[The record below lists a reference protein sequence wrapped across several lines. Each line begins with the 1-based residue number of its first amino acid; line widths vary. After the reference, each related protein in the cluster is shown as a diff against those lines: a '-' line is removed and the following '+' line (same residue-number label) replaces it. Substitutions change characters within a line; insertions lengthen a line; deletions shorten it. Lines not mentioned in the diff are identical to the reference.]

1 MKNLNKKK
9 RPICGVVAAEA
20 NSIEQRQIIGGI
32 VSQNQKYN
40 IDTVVISN
48 IYNPNVKEQDLFC
61 ENRIYDLILS
71 EDIDSI
77 ILISE
82 SFVNDELWKHVV
94 DYIFRKSIPVAVLG
108 NVHDGLELPNC
119 IFINTSDT
127 NDMEDVTNH
136 LIEEHG
142 LTDIHILTG
151 YDFIK
156 ASRLRVDGYRKALE
170 SHGIPFDEKKVFYGN
185 FWMNSGEDLA
195 ERYASGELKLPQGI
209 VCGNDHM
216 AYGLIDKFA
225 ELGISVPDDVAVVGY
240 EFVGGREIHTPI
252 LTTYQRNRSEIG
264 RIAAVTLYN
273 KLCGEDTEITVPR
286 GKIIHGDSCGC
297 GVKKEQLMEEL
308 KLARVKKD
316 FEHFNLFNPLDQKLT
331 DSRTLDEFISTCGSF
346 QWQVR
351 SVNDIVFCLYKNW
364 YDSEA
369 TAPSELLSCKS
380 IVPWSEMQPFE
391 IKRYDLGD
399 FLSRWDIPCVYY
411 FTPMF
416 CNDRMF
422 GYSVLKYDCPDTYD
436 DIYRNWIKSVSNGLE
451 FLRMKN
457 DIKYLT
463 HCQNLSDSRD
473 TLTGMFNEN
482 GMRALYQTV
491 IDEDISAVMVILKV
505 CLSTDNFS
513 DLDGKVAAVMDAAEA
528 VRQFCGSQEISG
540 RVNDNTYLCII
551 REDCEPDTAADK
563 LCSVLLQHKVYME
576 KYGPDS
582 FLCAAV
588 ECEGRPYS
596 ELFDEC
602 NELIEEKRLRA
613 EKMRSQPHY
622 AEMLKIRSY
631 IYMNPQESFEPEK
644 LRKLYPYSAGHLREL
659 YKKCF
664 GVSIHQDCI
673 SARISRAK
681 YYLTATPMNM
691 AEIAERCGY
700 VDSKYFLRQFMSS
713 VGMTPGRYR
722 NASK

>member
-9 RPICGVVAAEA
+9 RPVCGVVAAEA
-20 NSIEQRQIIGGI
+20 NSIEQRQIIEGI
-32 VSQNQKYN
+32 VSQNQLYG
-40 IDTVVISN
+40 IDTAVISN
-48 IYNPNVKEQDLFC
+48 IYNPNVKEQELYC
-61 ENRIYDLILS
+61 ENRIYELILS
-71 EDIDSI
+71 EDLDSI

-82 SFVNDELWKHVV
+82 SFVNDELRKYVT
-94 DYIFRKSIPVAVLG
+94 DYIFRKNVPVVVIG
-108 NVHDGLELPNC
+108 NIMDGLVNPNC
-119 IFINTSDT
+119 IYINTSDE

-142 LTDIHILTG
+142 LKDIHLLTG

-156 ASRLRVDGYRKALE
+156 ASQLRVQGYKKALE
-170 SHGIPFDEKKVFYGN
+170 SHGIPFDANKVFYGN
-185 FWMNSGEDLA
+185 FWMNSGEDMA
-195 ERYASGELKLPQGI
+195 EKYADGSIPLPQGI
-209 VCGNDHM
+209 VCANDYM
-216 AYGLIDKFA
+216 AYGLMDKFS
-225 ELGISVPDDVAVVGY
+225 ELGISVPEDVMIAGY
-240 EFVGGREIHTPI
+240 EFVGGRELHTPV
-252 LTTYQRNRSEIG
+252 LTTYQRNREELG
-264 RIAAVTLYN
+264 RAAAESVYN
-273 KLCGEDTEITVPR
+273 KMNGIDTEFSPPR
-286 GKIIHGDSCGC
+286 GKIIKGGSCSCGADC
-297 GVKKEQLMEEL
+297 KQLRQEL
-308 KLARVKKD
+308 SLARVKKD
-316 FEHFNLFNPLDQKLT
+316 FEHFNLFNPLDQQLT
-331 DSRTLDEFISTCGSF
+331 NARTLDEFMSTCGSF

-351 SVNDIVFCLYKNW
+351 SVNDIIFCLYKNW
-364 YDSEA
+364 YDSES
-369 TAPSELLSCKS
+369 APSEFLNCRS
-380 IVPWSEMQPFE
+380 IVPWSDTLPFE
-391 IKRYDLGD
+391 MNKFGIGD

-411 FTPMF
+411 FTPLF

-463 HCQNLSDSRD
+463 QCQNLSESRD

-482 GMRALYQTV
+482 GIRSLYQTV
-491 IDEDISAVMVILKV
+491 IDEDISAVMIILRV
-505 CLSTDNFS
+505 CLSSDTFS
-513 DLDGKVAAVMDAAEA
+513 DLDGKIAAIVDAAEA

-540 RVNDNTYLCII
+540 RVNDNTFVCII
-551 REDCEPDTAADK
+551 REDCMPETAADK
-563 LCSVLLQHKVYME
+563 LSSVLLQHKIYME

-588 ECEGRPYS
+588 ECEGRPYN
-596 ELFDEC
+596 ELFKECCELLDEK
-602 NELIEEKRLRA
+602 NSKTEE
-613 EKMRSQPHY
+613 MRNQPHY
-622 AEMLKIRSY
+622 AEMLRIRSY

-700 VDSKYFLRQFMSS
+700 VDSKYFLRQFMSA
-713 VGMTPGRYR
+713 VGMTPGKYR

>member
-20 NSIEQRQIIGGI
+20 NSIEQRQIIEGI
-32 VSQNQKYN
+32 VSQNQLYG
-40 IDTVVISN
+40 IDTAVISN
-48 IYNPNVKEQDLFC
+48 IYNPNVKEQELYC

-71 EDIDSI
+71 EDLDSI

-82 SFVNDELWKHVV
+82 SFVNDELRKYVT
-94 DYIFRKSIPVAVLG
+94 DYIFRKTVPVVVIG
-108 NVHDGLELPNC
+108 NTLDGLTASNC
-119 IFINTSDT
+119 IYINTSDE
-127 NDMEDVTNH
+127 NDIKDVTNH

-142 LTDIHILTG
+142 LTDIHLLTG
-151 YDFIK
+151 YDFVK
-156 ASRLRVDGYRKALE
+156 ASQLRVKGYKKALE
-170 SHGIPFDEKKVFYGN
+170 SHGIEYDPEKVFYGN
-185 FWMNSGEDLA
+185 FWMNSGEDMA
-195 ERYASGELKLPQGI
+195 EKYADGTIKLPEGI
-209 VCGNDHM
+209 VCANDYM
-216 AYGLIDKFA
+216 AYGLIDKFS
-225 ELGISVPDDVAVVGY
+225 ELGISVPKDVMIAGY
-240 EFVGGREIHTPI
+240 EFVGGRELHAPV
-252 LTTYQRNRSEIG
+252 LTTYQRNREALG
-264 RIAAVTLYN
+264 RAAAETVYN
-273 KLCGEDTEITVPR
+273 KLNGIDISFSPPR
-286 GKIIHGDSCGC
+286 GQIIKGGSCTC
-297 GVKKEQLMEEL
+297 GSDTCQLRKEL

-331 DSRTLDEFISTCGSF
+331 NARTLDEFMNICGSF

-351 SVNDIVFCLYKNW
+351 SVNDIMFCLYKNW
-364 YDSEA
+364 YDAEA
-369 TAPSELLSCKS
+369 APSEFISCRS
-380 IVPWSEMQPFE
+380 IVPWSDIPPFE
-391 IKRYDLGD
+391 MGKLCIGE
-399 FLSRWDIPCVYY
+399 FLSHWDIPCVYY
-411 FTPMF
+411 FTPLF

-463 HCQNLSDSRD
+463 QCQNLSESRD

-482 GMRALYQTV
+482 GIRSLYQTV
-491 IDEDISAVMVILKV
+491 IDEDISAVMIILRV
-505 CLSTDNFS
+505 CLSSDTFS
-513 DLDGKVAAVMDAAEA
+513 DLDGKIAAIVDAAEA

-540 RVNDNTYLCII
+540 RVNDNTYICVI
-551 REDCEPDTAADK
+551 REDCMPETAADK
-563 LCSVLLQHKVYME
+563 LSSVLLQHKVYME

-588 ECEGRPYS
+588 ECEGRPYN
-596 ELFDEC
+596 ELYKEC
-602 NELIEEKRLRA
+602 CELIEEKNRHA
-613 EKMRSQPHY
+613 EEMRNQPHY